1 MINFSSLAKPFEK
14 TDNSYRLHETIKT
27 TEKIPNIQLPFRV
40 TNNNNDK
47 ASVDEVS
54 SDRENKKVVSLT
66 TGFSIRRNP
75 NNTNNPYTL
84 TVITRPFDKFYNQ
97 HRDATKFNERPVN
110 TFSNEDFSGREIS
123 IESQEDTIINPD
135 PSESSLRR
143 KDASPEFVSQED
155 DQPIYVRPVTPK
167 LTVKQTKPRIKLAPT
182 TTPSTTK
189 YYLKTVIKRPAPF
202 GANEESKE
210 DSTENTIN
218 TDVLIETGLQN
229 ARANGHTNFKV
240 NDTVLSDF
248 PKWDQYG
255 TSDKLFQKPTV
266 SPYRA
271 LDNLRSVYDNKEV
284 LKDYTTSTTSTTLY
298 TTPAPREFINKNVA
312 TEGRIPKSYYSYS
325 VVDEEIPDHTTEVLS
340 GTVKNIIK
348 AFLNTIAS
356 PAPRP
361 RPVLSFT
368 STTPSISTTQQP
380 EEKVVNIGFQKRTQ
394 MYVDEKP
401 LRNNVKRLQIIT
413 EPTPIRFVSPS
424 IDTLRFSERD
434 NDNGQDFSSTT
445 STTRTT
451 TNIPFVY
458 NSPLTTSFNKQSSIE
473 SGFHNTPA
481 KLPQQSKFNV
491 FVLNKP
497 EPTEDSYKSSENSRK
512 FQNLL
517 TDKPS
522 TVQSLYDS
530 VPYSNDDNE
539 VTRPTKPNPEISIIP
554 TEIEW
559 NRPINKIPEIAT
571 TTSTTKSTTIKVPLT
586 STAKSLSFPTRASR
600 VNPAIKLAATN
611 PGGGRRSYQSSS
623 KCSSDNSLQAN
634 PKCNEIKY
642 QRYYTPASSLS
653 SLTVLIL
660 TYGRWRLRL
669 LKSLLSASPSN

>member
-14 TDNSYRLHETIKT
+14 TDNSRRLHETKTT
-27 TEKIPNIQLPFRV
+27 TEKIPNLRLPFHV
-40 TNNNNDK
+40 TNNNDDK

-54 SDRENKKVVSLT
+54 SNPDNKKKVLSLT

-84 TVITRPFDKFYNQ
+84 TVITRPFDKYYNPQ
-97 HRDATKFNERPVN
+97 HSNASNFNKRPVN
-110 TFSNEDFSGREIS
+110 AFSNEEISSLESS

-135 PSESSLRR
+135 PSSESSRRR
-143 KDASPEFVSQED
+143 KDSSSEFVSEED
-155 DQPIYVRPVTPK
+155 DEPIYVRPVKPK
-167 LTVKQTKPRIKLAPT
+167 LNVKQTKIKLPPT
-182 TTPSTTK
+182 STPTTTK

-202 GANEESKE
+202 GTNEDSKE

-229 ARANGHTNFKV
+229 VRANGNLNYKL
-240 NDTVLSDF
+240 NDTVNRN
-248 PKWDQYG
+248 PPTWNQYG
-255 TSDKLFQKPTV
+255 SSKETFKKPTV
-266 SPYRA
+266 SPYSA
-271 LDNLRSVYDNKEV
+271 LDNLRSVYDKKEV
-284 LKDYTTSTTSTTLY
+284 LQDYTTSTTSTTLY
-298 TTPAPREFINKNVA
+298 TTPAPKEFRNKYVT
-312 TEGRIPKSYYSYS
+312 TEGRVPKSYYSYS

-348 AFLNTIAS
+348 AFLNKIVS

-368 STTPSISTTQQP
+368 STTPLISRQP
-380 EEKVVNIGFQKRTQ
+380 EEKVVNIGYQKKTPV
-394 MYVDEKP
+394 YADEKP

-413 EPTPIRFVSPS
+413 EPSPTRYVSSS
-424 IDTLRFSERD
+424 IDSLRFPERD
-434 NDNGQDFSSTT
+434 DNRQDFSSTT
-445 STTRTT
+445 TTAKSTTNT
-451 TNIPFVY
+451 PFVSH
-458 NSPLTTSFNKQSSIE
+458 NPLTTPFYKESSIDD
-473 SGFHNTPA
+473 GFHNTPA
-481 KLPQQSKFNV
+481 KLPQQSKFNI
-491 FVLNKP
+491 FVINKP
-497 EPTEDSYKSSENSRK
+497 EPSEDFDKSSENSRK

-522 TVQSLYDS
+522 TVQSLYNS
-530 VPYSNDDNE
+530 VSYSNDDNE
-539 VTRPTKPNPEISIIP
+539 VTRPTKPNSEISVTP

-559 NRPINKIPEIAT
+559 NGPTNKIPEIAT
-571 TTSTTKSTTIKVPLT
+571 TTSMTKPTTTVRVPLT
-586 STAKSLSFPTRASR
+586 STTKSISFPTRASR

-660 TYGRWRLRL
+660 TYGRWRHRL